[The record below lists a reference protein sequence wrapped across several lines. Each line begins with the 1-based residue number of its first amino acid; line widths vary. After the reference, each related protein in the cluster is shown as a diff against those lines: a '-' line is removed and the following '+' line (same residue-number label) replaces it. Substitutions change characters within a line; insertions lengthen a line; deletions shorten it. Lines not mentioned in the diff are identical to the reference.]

1 MSGPLVAVLDYGIG
15 NLRSAEKALEH
26 VGADAFLT
34 ADPAVVERADAV
46 VLPGV
51 GAFGRCREAL
61 SESGLDQVALDA
73 VASGRPFLGICV
85 GMQLLYEES
94 DESPGVTGLGVLS
107 GRVQRL
113 PAGVKHPQ
121 MQWNQVDLVS
131 ESPLFD
137 GHAVPTMFRFSLAPG
152 IPNSSDTVQAPR
164 SLVARME
171 DADGTAMDLIMI
183 NVPFVFVKDP
193 ADFAPFFRAIAP
205 DQATGKPDGAKVK
218 AYFDKH
224 PEAARF
230 VEFLDKSAIPA
241 SYATSPFYAVHT
253 FYFTNAQGE
262 RRPARWTAEPVA
274 GKQGL
279 TEEQIKTLSPD
290 FMQDELRKRAA
301 STPVAWDLYLQFPEE
316 GDPLLD
322 ASSPWPED
330 RKRVNVAQLQLTS
343 VDEPGTKGPCNDVMF
358 DPTAVPDG
366 IETSDDP
373 VLLIRPAA
381 YAVSFSRRMEQ

>member
-1 MSGPLVAVLDYGIG
+1 MTVEEGPRIAVLDYGIG

-137 GHAVPTMFRFSLAPG
+137 GLGERPWMYFVHSYAPEHTGDVIATCDYGGPVTAAVQHEM
-152 IPNSSDTVQAPR
+152 V
-164 SLVARME
+164 M
-171 DADGTAMDLIMI
+171 
-183 NVPFVFVKDP
+183 
-193 ADFAPFFRAIAP
+193 
-205 DQATGKPDGAKVK
+205 ATQ
-218 AYFDKH
+218 FH
-224 PEAARF
+224 PEKSGAVGLALLRNF
-230 VEFLDKSAIPA
+230 VRL
-241 SYATSPFYAVHT
+241 
-253 FYFTNAQGE
+253 
-262 RRPARWTAEPVA
+262 
-274 GKQGL
+274 
-279 TEEQIKTLSPD
+279 
-290 FMQDELRKRAA
+290 AA
-301 STPVAWDLYLQFPEE
+301 SVPVD
-316 GDPLLD
+316 
-322 ASSPWPED
+322 
-330 RKRVNVAQLQLTS
+330 
-343 VDEPGTKGPCNDVMF
+343 
-358 DPTAVPDG
+358 
-366 IETSDDP
+366 
-373 VLLIRPAA
+373 
-381 YAVSFSRRMEQ
+381 